1 MVARKASSVTP
12 EQLEDFES
20 AFRAFD
26 KDGKNALDLDELAGA
41 LSSMGVLEVVSEH
54 LLERRTG

>member
-41 LSSMGVLEVVSEH
+41 LSSMGVLEVVSAPVS
-54 LLERRTG
+54 RRQA

>member
-26 KDGKNALDLDELAGA
+26 KNGKNALDLDELAGA
-41 LSSMGVLEVVSEH
+41 LSSMGVLEVVRAPVS
-54 LLERRTG
+54 RRQA